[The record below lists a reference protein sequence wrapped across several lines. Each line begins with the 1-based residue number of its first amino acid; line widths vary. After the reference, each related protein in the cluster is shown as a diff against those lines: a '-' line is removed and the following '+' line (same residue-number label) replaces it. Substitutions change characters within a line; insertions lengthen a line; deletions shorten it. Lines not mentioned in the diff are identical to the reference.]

1 MAAAGRDDLIGTHG
15 WVIAISAIAGAV
27 ALLRAY
33 DAPEPSPARLSEY
46 YDEPSKVGI
55 ILTLI
60 WGVIGMLVGVWIA
73 ALLAWPELTIDAA
86 WASFGRLRPVHT
98 LVAVQRRGVS

>member
-15 WVIAISAIAGAV
+15 WVIAVSAIAGAI

-33 DAPEPSPARLSEY
+33 DAPEPSAARLSEY

-55 ILTLI
+55 ILTLV
-60 WGVIGMLVGVWIA
+60 WGVIGMLVGV
-73 ALLAWPELTIDAA
+73 
-86 WASFGRLRPVHT
+86 
-98 LVAVQRRGVS
+98 